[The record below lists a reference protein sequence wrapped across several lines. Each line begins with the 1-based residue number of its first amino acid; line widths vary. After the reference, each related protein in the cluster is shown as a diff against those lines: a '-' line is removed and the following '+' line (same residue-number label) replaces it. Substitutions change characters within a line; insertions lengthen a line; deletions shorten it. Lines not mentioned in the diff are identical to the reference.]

1 MTLSLWPNPS
11 TVLANIIISSHHDL
25 DTHTP
30 LGLIHPIEDDAMLE
44 KGLA

>member
-25 DTHTP
+25 EAHTP
-30 LGLIHPIEDDAMLE
+30 LGLIHPIDNDTILVT
-44 KGLA
+44 GFV